1 MKKKGYRIW
10 IGVATFAILTA
21 VWQICVS
28 AGKISPRVLSSPW
41 QVAVCL
47 VEYWPSLL
55 SSATLITG
63 LEGLLG
69 FLASIPLGLALGA
82 GLYSSKTVQ
91 ASLYPL
97 IVTAQMLPLITIAP
111 LFIIWFGFSPAGKG
125 VMVAIF
131 SIFPIAVQTFRGL
144 EKVPEEY
151 VDVAKSCGAGGWWI
165 LFHVKL
171 RLAAPQIF
179 GGMKIAT
186 AYVFATAAT
195 AEYLGARNGLGIVLQ
210 SAFESFQTPLIFSAT
225 ILIIAMTALLW
236 LLVSGG
242 ERLVSR
248 PKRSFLKFAKG
259 GR

>member
-1 MKKKGYRIW
+1 MKKRGYRIW
-10 IGVATFAILTA
+10 IGIGTFAILIA
-21 VWQICVS
+21 IWQICVC

-41 QVAVCL
+41 PICVCL
-47 VEYWPSLL
+47 VEYWPSVL

-63 LEGLLG
+63 LEGFLG
-69 FLASIPLGLALGA
+69 FLASIPLGLALGI

-91 ASLYPL
+91 SSLYPL
-97 IVTAQMLPLITIAP
+97 IVVAQMLPLITIAP

-125 VMVAIF
+125 VMVAVF

-144 EKVPEEY
+144 NKVPEEY
-151 VDVAKSCGAGGWWI
+151 VDVAKSCGAGRFWI
-165 LFHVKL
+165 LLHVKL

-225 ILIIAMTALLW
+225 IVIIAMTALLW
-236 LLVSGG
+236 LLVSIS
-242 ERLVSR
+242 EWAVSR
-248 PKRSFLKFAKG
+248 PKRSFLKF
-259 GR
+259 GRK

>member
-1 MKKKGYRIW
+1 MKKRGYRIW
-10 IGVATFAILTA
+10 IGIGTFAILIA
-21 VWQICVS
+21 IWQICVC

-41 QVAVCL
+41 QICVCL
-47 VEYWPSLL
+47 VEYWPSVL
-55 SSATLITG
+55 SSAALITG
-63 LEGLLG
+63 LEGFLG
-69 FLASIPLGLALGA
+69 FLASIPLGLALGI

-91 ASLYPL
+91 SSLYPL
-97 IVTAQMLPLITIAP
+97 IVVAQMLPLITIAP

-125 VMVAIF
+125 VMVAVF

-144 EKVPEEY
+144 NKVPEEY
-151 VDVAKSCGAGGWWI
+151 VDVAKSCGAGRFWI
-165 LFHVKL
+165 LLHVKL

-225 ILIIAMTALLW
+225 IVIIAMTALLW
-236 LLVSGG
+236 LLVSIS
-242 ERLVSR
+242 EWAVSR
-248 PKRSFLKFAKG
+248 PKRSFLKF
-259 GR
+259 GRK

>member
-1 MKKKGYRIW
+1 MKKRGYRIW
-10 IGVATFAILTA
+10 IGIGTFAILIA
-21 VWQICVS
+21 IWQICVC

-41 QVAVCL
+41 QICVCL
-47 VEYWPSLL
+47 VEYWPSVL

-63 LEGLLG
+63 LEGFLG
-69 FLASIPLGLALGA
+69 FLASIPLGLALGI

-91 ASLYPL
+91 SSLYPL
-97 IVTAQMLPLITIAP
+97 IVVAQMLPLITIAP

-125 VMVAIF
+125 VMVAVF

-144 EKVPEEY
+144 NKVPEEY
-151 VDVAKSCGAGGWWI
+151 VDVAKSCGAGRLWI
-165 LFHVKL
+165 LLHVKL

-225 ILIIAMTALLW
+225 IVIIAMTALLW
-236 LLVSGG
+236 MLVSIS
-242 ERLVSR
+242 EWAVSR
-248 PKRSFLKFAKG
+248 PKRSFLKF
-259 GR
+259 GRK

>member
-1 MKKKGYRIW
+1 MKKRGYRIW
-10 IGVATFAILTA
+10 IGIGTFAILIA
-21 VWQICVS
+21 IWQICVC

-41 QVAVCL
+41 QICVCL
-47 VEYWPSLL
+47 VEYWPSVL

-63 LEGLLG
+63 LEGFLG
-69 FLASIPLGLALGA
+69 FLASVPLGLALGI

-91 ASLYPL
+91 SSLYPL
-97 IVTAQMLPLITIAP
+97 IVVAQMLPLITIAP

-125 VMVAIF
+125 VMVAVF
-131 SIFPIAVQTFRGL
+131 SIFPVAVQTFRGL
-144 EKVPEEY
+144 NKVPEEY
-151 VDVAKSCGAGGWWI
+151 VDVAKSCGAGRFWI

-225 ILIIAMTALLW
+225 IVIIAMTALLW
-236 LLVSGG
+236 LLVSIS
-242 ERLVSR
+242 EWAVSR
-248 PKRSFLKFAKG
+248 PKRSFLKF
-259 GR
+259 GRK

>member
-1 MKKKGYRIW
+1 MKKRGYRIW
-10 IGVATFAILTA
+10 IGIGTFAILIA
-21 VWQICVS
+21 IWQICVC

-41 QVAVCL
+41 QICVCL
-47 VEYWPSLL
+47 VEYWPSVL

-63 LEGLLG
+63 LEGFLG
-69 FLASIPLGLALGA
+69 FLASIPLGLALGI

-91 ASLYPL
+91 SSLYPL
-97 IVTAQMLPLITIAP
+97 IVVAQMLPLITIAP

-125 VMVAIF
+125 VMVAVF

-144 EKVPEEY
+144 NKVPEEY
-151 VDVAKSCGAGGWWI
+151 VDVAKSCGAGRFWI
-165 LFHVKL
+165 LLHVKL

-225 ILIIAMTALLW
+225 IVIIAMTALLW
-236 LLVSGG
+236 LLVSIS
-242 ERLVSR
+242 EWAVSR
-248 PKRSFLKFAKG
+248 PKRNFLKF
-259 GR
+259 GRK

>member
-1 MKKKGYRIW
+1 MKKRGYRIW
-10 IGVATFAILTA
+10 IGILTFAILLSI
-21 VWQICVS
+21 WQICVC

-41 QVAVCL
+41 QIAVCL
-47 VEYWPSLL
+47 VEYWPSVL

-63 LEGLLG
+63 LEGFLG
-69 FLASIPLGLALGA
+69 FLSSIPLGLALGI

-97 IVTAQMLPLITIAP
+97 IVVAQMLPLITIAP
-111 LFIIWFGFSPAGKG
+111 LFIIWFGFSPVGKG

-144 EKVPEEY
+144 GKVPEEY
-151 VDVAKSCGAGGWWI
+151 VDVAKSCGAGRFWI
-165 LFHVKL
+165 LLHVKL
-171 RLAAPQIF
+171 RLASPQIF

-210 SAFESFQTPLIFSAT
+210 SAFESFQTSLIFSAT
-225 ILIIAMTALLW
+225 IVIIAMTALLW
-236 LLVSGG
+236 ALVSIS
-242 ERLVSR
+242 ERVVSR
-248 PKRSFLKFAKG
+248 PRRSFLNFRRG
-259 GR
+259 

>member
-1 MKKKGYRIW
+1 MKKRGYRIW
-10 IGVATFAILTA
+10 IGIGTFAILIA
-21 VWQICVS
+21 IWQICVC

-41 QVAVCL
+41 QICVCL
-47 VEYWPSLL
+47 VEYWPSVL

-63 LEGLLG
+63 LEGFLG
-69 FLASIPLGLALGA
+69 FLASIPLGLALGI

-91 ASLYPL
+91 SSLYPL
-97 IVTAQMLPLITIAP
+97 IVVAQMLPLITIAP
-111 LFIIWFGFSPAGKG
+111 LFIIWFGFSPVGKG
-125 VMVAIF
+125 VMVAVF

-144 EKVPEEY
+144 NKVPEEY
-151 VDVAKSCGAGGWWI
+151 VDVAKSCGASRFWI
-165 LFHVKL
+165 LLHVKL

-225 ILIIAMTALLW
+225 IVIIAMTALLW
-236 LLVSGG
+236 LLVSIS
-242 ERLVSR
+242 EWAVSR
-248 PKRSFLKFAKG
+248 PKRSFLKF
-259 GR
+259 GRK

>member
-1 MKKKGYRIW
+1 MKKRGYRIW
-10 IGVATFAILTA
+10 IGIGTFAILIA
-21 VWQICVS
+21 IWQICVC

-41 QVAVCL
+41 QICVCL
-47 VEYWPSLL
+47 VEYWPSVL

-63 LEGLLG
+63 LEGFLG
-69 FLASIPLGLALGA
+69 FLASIPLGLALGI

-91 ASLYPL
+91 SSLYPL
-97 IVTAQMLPLITIAP
+97 IVVAQMLPLITIAP

-125 VMVAIF
+125 VMVAVF
-131 SIFPIAVQTFRGL
+131 SIFPISVQTFRGL
-144 EKVPEEY
+144 NKVPEEY
-151 VDVAKSCGAGGWWI
+151 VDVAKSCGAGKFWI
-165 LFHVKL
+165 LLHVKL

-225 ILIIAMTALLW
+225 IVIIAMTALLW
-236 LLVSGG
+236 LLVSIS
-242 ERLVSR
+242 EWTVSR
-248 PKRSFLKFAKG
+248 PKRSFLKF
-259 GR
+259 GRK

>member
-1 MKKKGYRIW
+1 MKKRGYRIW
-10 IGVATFAILTA
+10 IGIGTFAILIA
-21 VWQICVS
+21 IWQICVC

-41 QVAVCL
+41 QICVCL
-47 VEYWPSLL
+47 VEYWPSVL

-63 LEGLLG
+63 LEGFLG
-69 FLASIPLGLALGA
+69 FLASIPLGLALGI

-91 ASLYPL
+91 SSLYPL
-97 IVTAQMLPLITIAP
+97 IVVAQMLPLITIAP

-125 VMVAIF
+125 VMVAVF
-131 SIFPIAVQTFRGL
+131 SVFPIAVQTFRGL
-144 EKVPEEY
+144 NKVPEEY
-151 VDVAKSCGAGGWWI
+151 VDVAKSCGAGRFWI
-165 LFHVKL
+165 LLHVKL

-225 ILIIAMTALLW
+225 IVIIAMTALLW
-236 LLVSGG
+236 LLVSIS
-242 ERLVSR
+242 EWAVSR
-248 PKRSFLKFAKG
+248 PKRSFLKF
-259 GR
+259 GRK

>member
-1 MKKKGYRIW
+1 MKKNGYRIW
-10 IGVATFAILTA
+10 IGIGTFVILLA
-21 VWQICVS
+21 LWQVCVC
-28 AGKISPRVLSSPW
+28 AGKVSPRVLSSPW
-41 QVAVCL
+41 QILLCL
-47 VEYWPSLL
+47 VEYWPSVL

-69 FLASIPLGLALGA
+69 FLASIPLGLALGV

-97 IVTAQMLPLITIAP
+97 IVVAQMLPLITIAP
-111 LFIIWFGFSPAGKG
+111 LFIIWFGFSPVGKG
-125 VMVAIF
+125 VMVAVF

-144 EKVPEEY
+144 ERVPEEY
-151 VDVAKSCGAGGWWI
+151 VDVAKSCGAGTFWI

-179 GGMKIAT
+179 GGLKIAT

-225 ILIIAMTALLW
+225 IVIIAMTALLW
-236 LLVSGG
+236 ASVAIS
-242 ERLVSR
+242 ERIISR
-248 PKRSFLKFAKG
+248 PRRGFLKLGKG
-259 GR
+259 

>member
-1 MKKKGYRIW
+1 MKKRGYRIW
-10 IGVATFAILTA
+10 IGIGTFAVLIA
-21 VWQICVS
+21 MWQICVC

-41 QVAVCL
+41 QICVCL
-47 VEYWPSLL
+47 VEYWSSVL

-63 LEGLLG
+63 LEGFLG
-69 FLASIPLGLALGA
+69 FLASIPLGLALGI

-97 IVTAQMLPLITIAP
+97 IVVAQMLPLITIAP

-125 VMVAIF
+125 VMVAVF
-131 SIFPIAVQTFRGL
+131 SVFPIAVQTFRGL
-144 EKVPEEY
+144 KKVPEEY
-151 VDVAKSCGAGGWWI
+151 VDVAKSCGAGRFWI
-165 LFHVKL
+165 LLHVKL

-179 GGMKIAT
+179 GGMKIGT

-225 ILIIAMTALLW
+225 IVIIAMTALLW
-236 LLVSGG
+236 LLVSIS
-242 ERLVSR
+242 EWAVSR
-248 PKRSFLKFAKG
+248 PKRSFLKF
-259 GR
+259 GRK

>member
-1 MKKKGYRIW
+1 MKKRGYRIW
-10 IGVATFAILTA
+10 IGIGTFAILIA
-21 VWQICVS
+21 IWQICVC

-41 QVAVCL
+41 QICVCL
-47 VEYWPSLL
+47 VEYWPSVL

-63 LEGLLG
+63 LEGFLG
-69 FLASIPLGLALGA
+69 FLVSIPLGLALGI

-91 ASLYPL
+91 SSLYPL
-97 IVTAQMLPLITIAP
+97 IVVAQMLPLITIAP
-111 LFIIWFGFSPAGKG
+111 LFIIWFGFSPVGKG
-125 VMVAIF
+125 VMVAVF

-144 EKVPEEY
+144 NKVPEEY
-151 VDVAKSCGAGGWWI
+151 VDVAKSCGASRFWI
-165 LFHVKL
+165 LLHVKL

-225 ILIIAMTALLW
+225 IVIIAMTALLW
-236 LLVSGG
+236 LLVSIS
-242 ERLVSR
+242 EWAVSR
-248 PKRSFLKFAKG
+248 PKRSFLKF
-259 GR
+259 GRK

>member
-1 MKKKGYRIW
+1 MKKNGYRIW
-10 IGVATFAILTA
+10 IGIGTFVILLA
-21 VWQICVS
+21 LWQICVC
-28 AGKISPRVLSSPW
+28 AGKVSPRVLSSPW
-41 QVAVCL
+41 QILLCL
-47 VEYWPSLL
+47 VEYWPSVL

-69 FLASIPLGLALGA
+69 FLASIPLGLALGV

-97 IVTAQMLPLITIAP
+97 IVVAQMLPLITIAP
-111 LFIIWFGFSPAGKG
+111 LFIIWFGFSPVGKG
-125 VMVAIF
+125 VMVAVF
-131 SIFPIAVQTFRGL
+131 SIFPIAVQAFRGL
-144 EKVPEEY
+144 ERVPEEY
-151 VDVAKSCGAGGWWI
+151 VDVAKSCGAGTFWI

-179 GGMKIAT
+179 GGLKIAT

-225 ILIIAMTALLW
+225 IVIIAMTALLW
-236 LLVSGG
+236 AFVAIS
-242 ERLVSR
+242 ERIISR
-248 PKRSFLKFAKG
+248 PRRGFLKLGKG
-259 GR
+259 

>member
-1 MKKKGYRIW
+1 MKKRGYRIW
-10 IGVATFAILTA
+10 IGIGTFAILIA
-21 VWQICVS
+21 IWQICVC

-41 QVAVCL
+41 QICVCL
-47 VEYWPSLL
+47 VEYWPSVL

-63 LEGLLG
+63 LEGFLG
-69 FLASIPLGLALGA
+69 FLASIPLGLALGI

-91 ASLYPL
+91 SSLYPL
-97 IVTAQMLPLITIAP
+97 IVVAQMLPLITIAP

-125 VMVAIF
+125 VMVAVF

-144 EKVPEEY
+144 NKVPKEY
-151 VDVAKSCGAGGWWI
+151 VDVAKSCGAGRFWI
-165 LFHVKL
+165 LLHVKL
-171 RLAAPQIF
+171 SLAAPQIF

-225 ILIIAMTALLW
+225 IVIIAMTALLW
-236 LLVSGG
+236 LLVSIS
-242 ERLVSR
+242 EWAVSR
-248 PKRSFLKFAKG
+248 PKRSFLKF
-259 GR
+259 GRK

>member
-1 MKKKGYRIW
+1 MKKRGYRIW
-10 IGVATFAILTA
+10 IGIGTFAILIA
-21 VWQICVS
+21 IWQICVC

-41 QVAVCL
+41 QICVCL
-47 VEYWPSLL
+47 VEYWPSVL

-63 LEGLLG
+63 LEGFLG
-69 FLASIPLGLALGA
+69 FLASIPLGLALGI

-91 ASLYPL
+91 SSLYPL
-97 IVTAQMLPLITIAP
+97 IVVAQMLPLITIAP

-125 VMVAIF
+125 VMVAVF

-144 EKVPEEY
+144 NKVPEEY
-151 VDVAKSCGAGGWWI
+151 VDVAKSCGAGRFWI
-165 LFHVKL
+165 LLHVKL

-186 AYVFATAAT
+186 VYVFATAAT

-225 ILIIAMTALLW
+225 IVIIAMTALLW
-236 LLVSGG
+236 LLVSIS
-242 ERLVSR
+242 EWAVSR
-248 PKRSFLKFAKG
+248 PKRSFLKF
-259 GR
+259 GRK

>member
-1 MKKKGYRIW
+1 MKKRGYRIW
-10 IGVATFAILTA
+10 IGIGTFAILIA
-21 VWQICVS
+21 IWQICVCV
-28 AGKISPRVLSSPW
+28 GKISPRVLSSPW
-41 QVAVCL
+41 QICVCL
-47 VEYWPSLL
+47 VEYWPSVL

-63 LEGLLG
+63 LEGFLG
-69 FLASIPLGLALGA
+69 FLASIPLGLALGI

-91 ASLYPL
+91 SSLYPL
-97 IVTAQMLPLITIAP
+97 IVVAQMLPLITIAP

-125 VMVAIF
+125 VMVAVF

-144 EKVPEEY
+144 NKVPEEY
-151 VDVAKSCGAGGWWI
+151 VDVAKSCGAGRFWI
-165 LFHVKL
+165 LLHVKL

-225 ILIIAMTALLW
+225 IVIIAMTALLW
-236 LLVSGG
+236 LLVSIS
-242 ERLVSR
+242 EWAVSR
-248 PKRSFLKFAKG
+248 PKRSFLKF
-259 GR
+259 GRK